1 MIQIWLY
8 LYSLPILWSNYPCFW
23 RSCCHCW
30 ELLYAGFQSVE
41 PLATVCNDFK
51 SMLLAC
57 CCFFSS
63 NQYAWNNL
71 CWCCGV
77 SSYAVLACIQLV
89 DVRMR
94 QLTFLLVGWNF
105 NKFQLLFVAFWS
117 TISGHLSY
125 LILCINLWNG
135 RLHIGLFCNLKWV
148 LKLHSR
154 QLRNTNTENNK
165 HGSTKTAE

>member
-1 MIQIWLY
+1 MSRSPPSCSVPWGICSPLCRTRPSRLTRQKAATPRQLRGQNWLY
-8 LYSLPILWSNYPCFW
+8 LYSLPILWSNYPCLW

-57 CCFFSS
+57 CCFFPS

-71 CWCCGV
+71 LWCCGV
-77 SSYAVLACIQLV
+77 SSYAVLACMQVV

-94 QLTFLLVGWNF
+94 PLTFLL
-105 NKFQLLFVAFWS
+105 LPLFLN
-117 TISGHLSY
+117 ISLFRDFKWTTTYGC
-125 LILCINLWNG
+125 ILEL
-135 RLHIGLFCNLKWV
+135 
-148 LKLHSR
+148 
-154 QLRNTNTENNK
+154 
-165 HGSTKTAE
+165 